1 MLEETEEARQ
11 AAKEPRRAC
20 AEAEYAIRVLA
31 EVIAREPSIVARA
44 FQNLVSAIQKGGDD
58 EQGNSV

>member
-1 MLEETEEARQ
+1 MFEETEEVRQ

-20 AEAEYAIRVLA
+20 AEAERAIRVLA

-44 FQNLVSAIQKGGDD
+44 FQNLVAAIEKGGSDAT
-58 EQGNSV
+58 Q